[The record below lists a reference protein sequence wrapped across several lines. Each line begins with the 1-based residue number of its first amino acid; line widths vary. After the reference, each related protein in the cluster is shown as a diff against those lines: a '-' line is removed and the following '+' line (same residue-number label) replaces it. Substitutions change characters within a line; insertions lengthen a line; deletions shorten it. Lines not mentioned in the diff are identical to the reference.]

1 MGVRKET
8 QGAAGKTA
16 GGAAPVV
23 RQNRAPVRHP
33 CREVLSGVSTGRLLA
48 AGAGQYYSSR
58 EALRDKGMAPPAAS
72 KKGMKKG
79 KNLTCIV
86 KDIALCLASTLSTE
100 KRRNED
106 LHAKPIY
113 CRDQRP

>member
-58 EALRDKGMAPPAAS
+58 EALRDKGMAPS
-72 KKGMKKG
+72 GCVEKGY
-79 KNLTCIV
+79 
-86 KDIALCLASTLSTE
+86 E
-100 KRRNED
+100 KRQKFDMYRQR
-106 LHAKPIY
+106 Y
-113 CRDQRP
+113 CVISRLNPLDRQKTK